1 MSTPRMSTYLLAFC
15 IGEFEFIS
23 DSTKGGVLAR
33 IFACPGNASR
43 CSFALKCCIRALEFY
58 NEFFGIPYPLPK
70 MDMIAIPDF
79 AAGAMENWGLVTY
92 REVALLCDE
101 STVSATQKQRICT
114 VIAHE
119 LAHQWFGNLVT
130 MEWWEDLWLNEGF
143 ANWMQTW
150 LICNATQNLRQDSA
164 GSFCVGLGSGLLLT
178 SSSLTGTSGSPML
191 GQSSKELCSSMRC
204 EVAIPYRLDA
214 RNPRRCAKL
223 CTLEVCGKEL
233 DSTATQ
239 SRYQSGMLKKW
250 RRFSMQ
256 FLIARS
262 AWFECPW
269 LSEKRT

>member
-1 MSTPRMSTYLLAFC
+1 MPTPRMSTYLLAFC

-23 DSTKGGVLAR
+23 ASTKGGVLAR

-43 CSFALKCCIRALEFY
+43 CSFALDCCIRALEFY
-58 NEFFGIPYPLPK
+58 NDFFGIPYPLPK

-143 ANWMQTW
+143 ANWMQTQ
-150 LICNATQNLRQDSA
+150 LGRNPLQGSSLLKVERFVFHA
-164 GSFCVGLGSGLLLT
+164 GFENRPGSLQT
-178 SSSLTGTSGSPML
+178 SSSLIGTYGSRML
-191 GQSSKELCSSMRC
+191 GRSSKELCSLMLYAAATR
-204 EVAIPYRLDA
+204 YRQIA
-214 RNPRRCAKL
+214 SP
-223 CTLEVCGKEL
+223 TM
-233 DSTATQ
+233 STSGSTWGFGVDMC
-239 SRYQSGMLKKW
+239 RYRSGTRKK
-250 RRFSMQ
+250 
-256 FLIARS
+256 
-262 AWFECPW
+262 
-269 LSEKRT
+269 